1 MGLWWAALIIAL
13 GGLALLWL
21 GARQQRRSGLPPG
34 RVLYSDPKIIGEPE
48 RPLFDPDTLLTGK
61 PDYLVREG
69 AAVIPV
75 EVKSGWAPAEP
86 HPGHVFQLMA
96 YCRLVERSM
105 GVRPPYGILRYRN

>member
-1 MGLWWAALIIAL
+1 MGVWWAALILVL

-61 PDYLVREG
+61 PDYLVCTPEG
-69 AAVIPV
+69 LIPV
-75 EVKSGWAPAEP
+75 EVKSGQAPRSAS
-86 HPGHVFQLMA
+86 PGSRA
-96 YCRLVERSM
+96 ATG
-105 GVRPPYGILRYRN
+105 GVLSVGGGSRNATAPLWHDQI